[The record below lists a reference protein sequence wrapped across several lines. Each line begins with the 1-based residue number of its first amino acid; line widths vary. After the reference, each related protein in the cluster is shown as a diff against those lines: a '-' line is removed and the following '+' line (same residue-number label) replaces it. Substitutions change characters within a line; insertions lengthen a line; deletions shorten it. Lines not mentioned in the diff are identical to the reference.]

1 MAEEDTL
8 PDLED
13 VEKQLQSLIN
23 SRSSD
28 ELRADSR
35 SFCSDLCKLVEE
47 YTSRWKTPL
56 PRLRILEKVLC
67 YFTRGSSSFTPSCD
81 HVLHTLS
88 SLALSVFEV
97 LLFFDEQDFHKE
109 PLKHFTVKIQE
120 YIISLA
126 RYQNVHLLQVEPLV
140 RAGGAWVS
148 TTLKEILSESSLPRN
163 EVDRF
168 LSSELPVFLAL
179 RVRYLISCERVSEAL
194 ALARCCIRHPTAGKH
209 LFFLQVYVT
218 WLYKTERHQLLQEV
232 ACLNGKDAVHIIC
245 SLEYE
250 EPNELLLALC
260 QMFLSQQLCR
270 GEMYY
275 LCELIF
281 VWSKLH
287 DRLNTSKQ
295 AFLEESRQLM
305 LSATNINSI
314 FPFIKVIVQELGEA
328 GIQFCVELCENA
340 LKSCPPSDTTTKLLI
355 YKTIAGLL
363 PNDLEVC
370 RACALL
376 VFFLERTV
384 EAYKMVYL
392 LYMLPDQDYHVEPIR
407 IRNEIR
413 FETLQVLKKDLY
425 FDPEFWNLI
434 ALRTNCLKLMSEK
447 VVDAA
452 LEELMGETW
461 IANYCAKGFSF
472 VHSTST
478 GENDKR
484 TVKKPHHDN
493 GRQKEM
499 ISEEKP
505 ERLKLGQGKT
515 GLNDSNNVK
524 KRGNHRSRC
533 TKEASGQPLRR
544 SFWQVDRI
552 HDIASGQLRRV
563 TRLSEKDP
571 PKRRIQKPKWLLED
585 SGGPQHSK
593 FRGRGLTHQKV
604 HQPSALKRE
613 RECGQIKLSTQ
624 PKSPENSR
632 IKQEKGFPL
641 DTVEPASV
649 PQVVLELSL
658 PDNELNGT
666 FNEEYNR
673 QKVCPPLLFYK
684 PTLKIPESFNQVKV
698 CHGKEVILRARDAT
712 MLVQLLHCYARRP
725 KGKGNGANTHGS
737 VSTITRSSAHTSPP
751 KEFQMVLCEKAN
763 AETSDALNSQD
774 AVATKHP
781 EPPNTILQLSAKE
794 CLEKIV
800 EGVLT
805 DEPVKGEETQT
816 FGEAAPSLSTDKIHS
831 TVKSLELSS
840 TSQNPAVYEVIQQ
853 PATASIE
860 FSQTGC
866 SQIES
871 TEDTSSVTSTFSSQN
886 PDSPYHVSLPSTA
899 ALNVHQQNPKELPS
913 HSKIATHVENTQG
926 VTCFA
931 QSKPFTHTDNNSD
944 LVTETLTHVPPVEI
958 PQDTESREQPADAP
972 TKESVLLDKSNDEN
986 VSSYTIPEA
995 EYKEGNHQESPIE
1008 DDDYEEDSD
1017 SIETEESKLE
1027 SCCTFCQREFK
1038 GRRVV
1043 IHAMYHFRKDEC
1055 MFCGTI
1061 FKDDL
1066 LAMMHL
1072 SDHIEKLKRSK
1083 ELITNKAQPNSA
1095 SETKDSPH
1103 PKTSAKAKASNRLSG
1118 HHMNR
1123 RPRIA
1128 SVCNN
1133 SISHPEPHLQSESR
1147 ILRSNEKS
1155 AHSQLVQ
1162 TNKQKECNDRKS
1174 CPAKVNGHIG
1184 KKNQFGQIKGT
1195 TSKALHGQTH
1205 TPCVNKDKAG
1215 DGKLNHAIPRP
1226 SDSFASSV
1234 QKRKRIECPEEDVI
1248 NDTKKVS
1255 QKKVDCPADGCRW
1268 STDLSKNRVALLY
1281 HALEHHYG
1289 DIKPLKL
1296 SLKVAHNKCSICMRV
1311 LWSFEHFQHHV
1322 ERHRLSP
1329 RHPCLHLGCTARFKT
1344 GNEMRRH
1351 ARKHSPLQAVCC
1363 LPGCSELFI
1372 CLWALNLHEKE
1383 HYTPKPIKEVKTVDA
1398 KRDDRPISMQVKNTT
1413 PSAKGILSESTRKL
1427 RGHATQD
1434 STAKIV
1440 CDSSSPTLKTS
1451 VVKEEQKV
1459 RNQSKH
1465 TNVLKN
1471 VSNKEPSSQS
1481 SNCTLNLRLRRGQ
1494 TSNTNMMAT
1503 KLQPPFFKRRAQLM
1517 DNAKKKRV
1525 SRSRTE
1531 IGSKRRC
1538 HPRKSKMKK
1547 HGKVTTEVQ
1556 INQCLKGKPPD
1567 CPTVSNRVKHRHAN
1581 DAGRTSKMPDRRSK
1595 SQKSVSENRSNC
1607 VDQKMSLDRH
1617 SSLRMAS
1624 RDRVARAHRL
1634 HAHTLKKHRAS
1645 TERDS
1650 FDAREAKKKRV
1661 ALRKSP
1667 RRIPGLSAAS
1677 KEPAKSTSTVA
1688 QRSRDD
1694 KEKIEKTHSSQG
1706 SPVECLSAH
1715 AAVDT
1720 KKMLTDID
1728 ESEKMF
1734 HGKNKVGITIW
1745 PDVENKLSKEPS
1757 NVAVDGSSSTAS
1769 ELGKE
1774 SNEEPPILTMEGSS
1788 YSTSEL
1794 SKESK
1799 EGPSNVTTDGFSST
1813 MSELNKESME
1823 EPSNGTL
1830 EGSSSTTSQ
1839 LKKKSNE
1846 ELLNVTMEGAS
1857 SIMPEL
1863 KKESK
1868 KGHLNLTIE
1877 DSTAIL
1883 LKLKKVLSKKSSH
1896 VTRDGSSCSR
1906 SDMKRKSI
1914 EEPSN
1919 GTSNSF
1925 SSSPNNLLRTS
1936 EELLNETSNA
1946 SSSIMSKS
1954 KEASMTE
1961 HSNAASDVSSFTALT
1976 LKSEAQTE
1984 PSKMTSDCSD
1994 STRSDL
2000 KRESKAE
2007 PSKMTSDGS
2016 DSTTSDLKRESKAE
2030 PSNVTSNAPSFTML
2044 KLKRQSKK
2052 EPSNMTS
2059 VGSDSTTSNLKRKSK
2074 SGLSN
2079 VASENSSFTQSKLK
2093 KKSNNTPPNGTND
2106 APGSTKSKIKE
2117 KSTKEPLKVTSDS
2130 PESVTSTSQGEET
2143 APGRH
2148 SKLKIVCVRKANAV
2162 QTIKEGTKKASKKR
2176 SHPDKNTAIQV
2187 ARESKSDVSNSGHV
2201 KARRVDKCTDEQG
2214 LVKKTPDSGKHPLS
2228 LKWTTA
2234 QEPDKFALC
2243 IDTLAEYGKKHMRA
2257 PPTAYLNEWFTAMPK
2272 RRKTFHTPVTSP
2284 EETPVPAAA
2293 PPRQRCANC
2302 FTTFNSADELQSHL
2316 QMQRCSNLFGFD
2328 SDDEGNS

>member
-13 VEKQLQSLIN
+13 LEKQLQSLIN
-23 SRSSD
+23 SLSSD
-28 ELRADSR
+28 DLRSDSR

-56 PRLRILEKVLC
+56 PRLRILDKALC

-140 RAGGAWVS
+140 LAGGAWVS
-148 TTLKEILSESSLPRN
+148 TTLKEILSDSNLPRN

-168 LSSELPVFLAL
+168 LNSELPVFLAL

-209 LFFLQVYVT
+209 LFFLQVYLT

-275 LCELIF
+275 LWELIF

-287 DRLNTSKQ
+287 DRLNTSKH
-295 AFLEESRQLM
+295 AFLEECRQLM

-314 FPFIKVIVQELGEA
+314 FPFIKVVVQELGEA

-340 LKSCPPSDTTTKLLI
+340 LKSCPPNDTTTKLLI

-376 VFFLERTV
+376 VFFMERTV

-434 ALRTNCLKLMSEK
+434 ALRTNCLKLMREK

-452 LEELMGETW
+452 LEELVGETW

-472 VHSTST
+472 VDSTST
-478 GENDKR
+478 GEDDKR
-484 TVKKPHHDN
+484 TVKNPHHNN

-499 ISEEKP
+499 ISEDKP

-515 GLNDSNNVK
+515 GLNDSNNGK

-552 HDIASGQLRRV
+552 HDIASGQFRRV

-585 SGGPQHSK
+585 SGGPQDSK
-593 FRGRGLTHQKV
+593 FRGRGLRHQKV
-604 HQPSALKRE
+604 HQSSALKRE
-613 RECGQIKLSTQ
+613 RECGQLKLGTQ

-632 IKQEKGFPL
+632 TKQEKGFPL

-649 PQVVLELSL
+649 PHVVLELSL
-658 PDNELNGT
+658 PDNELSGT

-673 QKVCPPLLFYK
+673 QKVCIPMLFYK
-684 PTLKIPESFNQVKV
+684 PTLKIPEPSHQVKV

-725 KGKGNGANTHGS
+725 KGKGNGASTHGS
-737 VSTITRSSAHTSPP
+737 VSTITRSSALASPP
-751 KEFQMVLCEKAN
+751 KEIQMVLCEKAN
-763 AETSDALNSQD
+763 DETSDALNSKD

-781 EPPNTILQLSAKE
+781 EPPNTVLQLSAKE

-800 EGVLT
+800 EGVLD
-805 DEPVKGEETQT
+805 DESVKGAETPT
-816 FGEAAPSLSTDKIHS
+816 VDEAAPSLSTDKVNT

-840 TSQNPAVYEVIQQ
+840 TSQSPAVYKVIEQ
-853 PATASIE
+853 PSTASIE

-866 SQIES
+866 SQIEG
-871 TEDTSSVTSTFSSQN
+871 TEDTSPVTSTFSSQN
-886 PDSPYHVSLPSTA
+886 PDSSHHVSLPSTA
-899 ALNVHQQNPKELPS
+899 ALNVHQQHPKELSS
-913 HSKIATHVENTQG
+913 HSKIATHVANTQG

-931 QSKPFTHTDNNSD
+931 QSKPFTHTNNNSD
-944 LVTETLTHVPPVEI
+944 LVTETLTHIPPVEI
-958 PQDTESREQPADAP
+958 PQDMKNPEQTADAP
-972 TKESVLLDKSNDEN
+972 TKESALQDKSNDKN
-986 VSSYTIPEA
+986 VSSHTIPEA
-995 EYKEGNHQESPIE
+995 EYEEGNHRESPIE
-1008 DDDYEEDSD
+1008 DDDLEDSD

-1083 ELITNKAQPNSA
+1083 ELTTNKAQSNST
-1095 SETKDSPH
+1095 SETKDSHH
-1103 PKTSAKAKASNRLSG
+1103 PKTSAKAKASNRHSD

-1128 SVCNN
+1128 SICNN
-1133 SISHPEPHLQSESR
+1133 SISHPKPHIQSESR

-1155 AHSQLVQ
+1155 AHSHLVQ
-1162 TNKQKECNDRKS
+1162 TNKPKVCNDRKS
-1174 CPAKVNGHIG
+1174 CHAKVNGHIS
-1184 KKNQFGQIKGT
+1184 KKTQFGQIKGT
-1195 TSKALHGQTH
+1195 TSKALHGKTH
-1205 TPCVNKDKAG
+1205 TPCVTKDKAG
-1215 DGKLNHAIPRP
+1215 NGKLNHVIPKRT
-1226 SDSFASSV
+1226 DSFASSV
-1234 QKRKRIECPEEDVI
+1234 QKKKRIECPEEDVI

-1268 STDLSKNRVALLY
+1268 STDLSKNRVSLLY

-1363 LPGCSELFI
+1363 LPGCSKLFI

-1383 HYTPKPIKEVKTVDA
+1383 HYTSKPTKQVKSVDDKPSSLLVKT
-1398 KRDDRPISMQVKNTT
+1398 TT
-1413 PSAKGILSESTRKL
+1413 PSAEGILSEFTRKL
-1427 RGHATQD
+1427 RGHTTRD

-1440 CDSSSPTLKTS
+1440 RDSSSPTLKTS
-1451 VVKEEQKV
+1451 LVKGKQKV

-1465 TNVLKN
+1465 RNVLKN
-1471 VSNKEPSSQS
+1471 VSNKEPTSSQS
-1481 SNCTLNLRLRRGQ
+1481 SNCTLNLRLRSGQ
-1494 TSNTNMMAT
+1494 TSNTNMMPT
-1503 KLQPPFFKRRAQLM
+1503 KRQLPFFPRR
-1517 DNAKKKRV
+1517 DNAKKKLV
-1525 SRSRTE
+1525 SRTRTE
-1531 IGSKRRC
+1531 ISSKRRS

-1547 HGKVTTEVQ
+1547 HDKITTEVQ
-1556 INQCLKGKPPD
+1556 VNQCRKDKPPD
-1567 CPTVSNRVKHRHAN
+1567 RVKMNEKHRHAN
-1581 DAGRTSKMPDRRSK
+1581 DTGRISKMPDRRSK
-1595 SQKSVSENRSNC
+1595 SQKSVSDNRSNR
-1607 VDQKMSLDRH
+1607 VDQKTSLDRH
-1617 SSLRMAS
+1617 SSLRKAS
-1624 RDRVARAHRL
+1624 RDTVARAYRL
-1634 HAHTLKKHRAS
+1634 RAHNLKKQRAS
-1645 TERDS
+1645 TEKDS
-1650 FDAREAKKKRV
+1650 FDARGAKKKRIT
-1661 ALRKSP
+1661 LRKSP
-1667 RRIPGLSAAS
+1667 RRIPALSAAS

-1688 QRSRDD
+1688 QKSRDD
-1694 KEKIEKTHSSQG
+1694 KEKIEKTHLSQD
-1706 SPVECLSAH
+1706 SPVECVSAN

-1720 KKMLTDID
+1720 KKMLTDIN
-1728 ESEKMF
+1728 ESETMF
-1734 HGKNKVGITIW
+1734 HGQNNIGITIS

-1757 NVAVDGSSSTAS
+1757 NVAMDGSSSSTSELGIESNEEPSNVAMDGSSSTLS

-1774 SNEEPPILTMEGSS
+1774 SMEDPSNGTMDGSS
-1788 YSTSEL
+1788 STLSEL
-1794 SKESK
+1794 I
-1799 EGPSNVTTDGFSST
+1799 
-1813 MSELNKESME
+1813 KESME
-1823 EPSNGTL
+1823 EPSNESL
-1830 EGSSSTTSQ
+1830 DGSSCTTSQ
-1839 LKKKSNE
+1839 LEKKSNE
-1846 ELLNVTMEGAS
+1846 ELLNVTMEGSS

-1863 KKESK
+1863 KNESK

-1896 VTRDGSSCSR
+1896 VTRDGSSCSQ
-1906 SDMKRKSI
+1906 SDLKRKSI

-1919 GTSNSF
+1919 ETSNSF
-1925 SSSPNNLLRTS
+1925 SSSPNNLRTS
-1936 EELLNETSNA
+1936 EELSNETINA
-1946 SSSIMSKS
+1946 SSSLMSKS
-1954 KEASMTE
+1954 KETSMTD
-1961 HSNAASDVSSFTALT
+1961 HSNAASDDSTFTALT
-1976 LKSEAQTE
+1976 LKSEAKTE
-1984 PSKMTSDCSD
+1984 P
-1994 STRSDL
+1994 L
-2000 KRESKAE
+2000 E
-2007 PSKMTSDGS
+2007 MTSDGLDSTTS
-2016 DSTTSDLKRESKAE
+2016 DSTTSDSTTSDSTTSDSTTSDSTTSDSTSSDLKKESKAE
-2030 PSNVTSNAPSFTML
+2030 PSNMI
-2044 KLKRQSKK
+2044 
-2052 EPSNMTS
+2052 S
-2059 VGSDSTTSNLKRKSK
+2059 VSSVSTTSNLKRKAK
-2074 SGLSN
+2074 SELSN
-2079 VASENSSFTQSKLK
+2079 VASENSSFTQLKLK

-2106 APGSTKSKIKE
+2106 APSSTKSKIKE
-2117 KSTKEPLKVTSDS
+2117 KSTKEPLKATSNS
-2130 PESVTSTSQGEET
+2130 RESITPTSQGEET
-2143 APGRH
+2143 VPGPH
-2148 SKLKIVCVRKANAV
+2148 SKLKIVCVRKAKAV
-2162 QTIKEGTKKASKKR
+2162 QTNKDGTKKAIKKR
-2176 SHPDKNTAIQV
+2176 PHPDKNTAIQV
-2187 ARESKSDVSNSGHV
+2187 ATESKSDVSKSGHV
-2201 KARRVDKCTDEQG
+2201 KVRRVEKCTGEKR
-2214 LVKKTPDSGKHPLS
+2214 LDSGKNPLS
-2228 LKWTTA
+2228 LKLTTA
-2234 QEPDKFALC
+2234 REPDKFALC

-2272 RRKTFHTPVTSP
+2272 RRNTFQTPPDTTP
-2284 EETPVPAAA
+2284 EETWVPAAA
-2293 PPRQRCANC
+2293 PQRKRCANC
-2302 FTTFNSADELQSHL
+2302 FTTFNSSEELQSHL
-2316 QMQRCSNLFGFD
+2316 QMQRCSKLFGFD